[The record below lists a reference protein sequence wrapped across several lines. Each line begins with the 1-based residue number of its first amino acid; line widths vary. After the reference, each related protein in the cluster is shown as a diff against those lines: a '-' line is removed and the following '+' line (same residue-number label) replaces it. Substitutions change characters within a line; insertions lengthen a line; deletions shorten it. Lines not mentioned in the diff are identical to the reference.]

1 MYVLILLAAL
11 AGGTGEGNNLAG
23 FAPATATF
31 KNLASCQAALDAVV
45 AQTEGSV
52 GGICVPQKV
61 KKVKQP
67 K

>member
-11 AGGTGEGNNLAG
+11 TGGTGEGNNLNG
-23 FAPATATF
+23 FAPASATF
-31 KNLASCQAALDAVV
+31 KNLASCEAALTRVV
-45 AQTEGSV
+45 AETDGAV

-61 KKVKQP
+61 KKVKV